1 MSKHGFLT
9 WDLWNQGLPN
19 FNTCFLIPHVVQW
32 IKSICNE
39 SFSVEEVFQ
48 NLYYMFNSYTPHPVS
63 TPHHCW
69 GSNSH

>member
-32 IKSICNE
+32 TE
-39 SFSVEEVFQ
+39 LE
-48 NLYYMFNSYTPHPVS
+48 
-63 TPHHCW
+63 
-69 GSNSH
+69 